1 MSLRFDTIASHAGQP
16 NDPATGSVNV
26 PIYQTST
33 YEQIEPGISR
43 GFDYSRTN
51 HPTRLA
57 LEKCIAALE
66 GGGFGLAFAS
76 GMAAINGVVSILES
90 GDHIVS
96 TRDLYGG
103 AWRLFTKLWSKFGVT
118 FTFVDAANPLEVE
131 RAIRPETKL
140 LWLETPSNPLLRIT
154 DIRAC
159 ASIARRAGVLTVVDN
174 TFATP
179 CLQRP
184 LELGADIVLHSTTKY
199 INGHSDALGGA
210 VVINDPGLFERLK
223 FFQNAIGA
231 VPGPQDCFLILRG
244 SRTLSLRVEKHC
256 SSADAISR
264 ELVRHPA
271 IESVVYPGLESHPG
285 HRVARRQMK
294 RFGAVV
300 SIDLGGGLDR
310 AKEFVSRLR
319 LFTLAESLG
328 GIKSLISHPATMTHA
343 SVEPDVRRRVGIT
356 DGLVRLS
363 IGLEDPADLLEDI
376 DAALRGKAVRKE
388 AIAI

>member
-16 NDPATGSVNV
+16 NDPVTGSVNV

-33 YEQIEPGISR
+33 YEQLEPGVSR
-43 GFDYSRTN
+43 GFDYSRTS

-66 GGGFGLAFAS
+66 GGSFGLAFAS
-76 GMAAINGVVSILES
+76 GMAAINGVVSILEA
-90 GDHIVS
+90 GDHVVS

-103 AWRLFTKLWSKFGVT
+103 AWRLFTKLWAKFGVE
-118 FTFVDAANPLEVE
+118 FTFVDAANPSEVE

-140 LWLETPSNPLLRIT
+140 LWLETPSNPLLRII

-159 ASIARRAGVLTVVDN
+159 SAVARRAGVLTVVDN

-179 CLQRP
+179 CVQRP
-184 LELGADIVLHSTTKY
+184 LELGADVVVHSTTKY

-210 VVINDPGLFERLK
+210 VVVNDPGLFERLK

-256 SSADAISR
+256 ASAQ
-264 ELVRHPA
+264 ELAHELSKHPDVEKV
-271 IESVVYPGLESHPG
+271 IYPGLESHPG
-285 HRVARRQMK
+285 HLVARRQMK

-300 SIDLGGGLDR
+300 SIDVGSLDR
-310 AKEFVSRLR
+310 ARDFVSRLR

-343 SVEPDVRRRVGIT
+343 SVEPEVRRRIGIT

-363 IGLEDPADLLEDI
+363 IGLEHPADLLEDI
-376 DAALRGKAVRKE
+376 DSAIRGEQARKE